1 MAETFASLME
11 SIAACRICA
20 AHLPFGPRPIVAG
33 SPGAKLLI
41 AGQAPGRQVHAS
53 GIPWDD
59 PSGDR
64 LREWL
69 GLDREVFYEAKK
81 VALVPMG
88 FCYPG
93 RARSGDN
100 PPRPECAREWHPRLL
115 PRLTGVRL
123 TIVIGQYAQRYHL
136 GREAG
141 VTDTVAAWREF
152 LPTHIPLPHPSPRNN
167 LWLRRHPWF
176 ERDLVPELRR
186 RVAQLGLQP
195 ERCGGTTRRG
205 AVQ

>member
-1 MAETFASLME
+1 MMAESFASLMA
-11 SIAACRICA
+11 SIEACRICA
-20 AHLPFGPRPIVAG
+20 AHLPLGPRPIVAG
-33 SPGAKLLI
+33 SPDAKLLI
-41 AGQAPGRQVHAS
+41 AGQAPGTRVHAS

-69 GLDREVFYEAKK
+69 GLDRAVFYQARK

-93 RARSGDN
+93 RGRSGDN

-115 PRLTGVRL
+115 PRLKGVRL
-123 TIVIGQYAQRYHL
+123 TIVIGKYAQRYHL
-136 GREAG
+136 GREAP

-176 ERDLVPELRR
+176 ERDLLPALRH
-186 RVAQLGLQP
+186 RVAQLGL
-195 ERCGGTTRRG
+195 
-205 AVQ
+205 